1 MSLTIEKIDVPLS
14 VCKVADYSMVDV
26 EREFVF
32 TGRTDAE
39 RSLVCPTEFVPEN
52 TIAREDGW
60 RAFRIQGELDF
71 SLIGILA
78 SIATRLADAGI
89 SIYALSTFDTDY
101 VLVKAGD
108 FDRALD
114 ALSAAGYR
122 MG

>member
-108 FDRALD
+108 FDCALD
-114 ALSAAGYR
+114 VLSAAGYR